1 MRGKLWLLSYLV
13 LFLPLRCALA
23 ADGYGPLQSYTQSP
37 LHTNVHSPQLR
48 SGFSLDPEEQ
58 EVYMSGTIASVWAI
72 TATYQLD
79 YYQNQLAIGSKWQ
92 LDSSWQ
98 VDLQY
103 RWNFAANN
111 HLDKPT
117 MAFHEFVGIDQNG
130 REDVDRHRFVID
142 MPSYGVQEEGFRG
155 ETLSSALTGYI
166 QYQAF
171 ADDHHGLSFG
181 ASLYYN
187 DTSNGLFSGSRF
199 EQSVQINYGYVEDK
213 HALDATAAIT
223 IRDTPTDFTHM
234 PYRSTTWTLGL
245 SYRYQWFENHTLIAQ
260 LATHQGLIDDGGE
273 FSKPSTEFTYGYR
286 YTLQNSAI
294 EITLVENMF
303 HADNSTDIAIGV
315 AYRYRFGASA

>member
-1 MRGKLWLLSYLV
+1 MGGKLWLLSYLV
-13 LFLPLRCALA
+13 VFLPLHNALA
-23 ADGYGPLQSYTQSP
+23 ADDYGPLQSYTQSP

-48 SGFSLDPEEQ
+48 SGFSLDSEEQ
-58 EVYMSGTIASVWAI
+58 EVYLSGTIASVWAI
-72 TATYQLD
+72 TATYELD

-92 LDSSWQ
+92 LDSNWQ

-103 RWNFAANN
+103 RWNVAANN
-111 HLDKPT
+111 HLDNPT
-117 MAFHEFVGIDQNG
+117 MAFHDFVGIDQNG
-130 REDVDRHRFVID
+130 REDVERHRFVID
-142 MPSYGVQEEGFRG
+142 MPDYDVQEEGFRG
-155 ETLSSALTGYI
+155 ETLSSAVTGYL

-171 ADDHHGLSFG
+171 SDDHHGLSFG

-187 DTSNGLFSGSRF
+187 DTSHGLFSGSRF
-199 EQSVQINYGYVEDK
+199 EQSVQINYGYVEEK

-223 IRDTPTDFTHM
+223 IRETPTDFTHM
-234 PYRSTTWTLGL
+234 PYRGTTWTMGL
-245 SYRYQWFENHTLIAQ
+245 SYRYQWFENHTLIGQ
-260 LATHQGLIDDGGE
+260 LATHQGLMDDGGE